1 MSVITPTLTTPR
13 LTLRPFKEE
22 DYPSVYKW
30 CSSLVVTKFL
40 FWFPH
45 RDEEVTKRLVRSWVR
60 KRRNYSWA
68 IVMED
73 EPIGEVEIIK
83 ELPNNGVELG
93 YTLREDKW
101 GQGLMSEALNE
112 VFLFLKNDK
121 KVAFIYCETDSRN
134 MNSKKLLERL
144 GFSFIE
150 NKPYH
155 IAKKNEDVTLSAYRK
170 DF

>member
-1 MSVITPTLTTPR
+1 MSVITPTLTTIR
-13 LTLRPFKEE
+13 LSLRAFKEE

-45 RDEEVTKRLVRSWVR
+45 RDEEVTKRLVHSWVR

-68 IVMED
+68 IVED

-83 ELPNNGVELG
+83 GLPNNGVELG

-101 GQGLMSEALNE
+101 GQGIMSEALTA
-112 VFLFLKNDK
+112 VIRFLLDEK

-134 MNSKKLLERL
+134 TNSKKLLERL

-150 NKPYH
+150 SKPYH
-155 IAKKNEDVTLSAYRK
+155 IDKKNEDVTLCSYRK
-170 DF
+170 NL